1 MRSAARLPLRDIL
14 RVLAVAA
21 TVLWLGACARMPAP
35 ERAWAPPPA
44 EDWALD
50 GRIAVRS
57 RGEGWHASLRWVQT
71 GAAFRIELS
80 GPLGQGAVRLWG
92 DPGGVSL
99 ERADGLRDRAA
110 DAAALLERHTGWV
123 LPVDG
128 LRFWVR
134 GLAVPE
140 RPARWDHDAGGR
152 PLRLQQDGWDIRY
165 TAFQEPPADA
175 ALPRRIELV
184 RDGLQARLIIDRW
197 AAGDPG

>member
-1 MRSAARLPLRDIL
+1 VVV

-21 TVLWLGACARMPAP
+21 VLWLGACARMPAP
-35 ERAWAPPPA
+35 ERAWTPPA
-44 EDWALD
+44 ADDWTLD
-50 GRIAVRS
+50 GRIAVQS
-57 RGEGWHASLRWVQT
+57 GGEGWHASLRWVQT

-80 GPLGQGAVRLWG
+80 GPLGQGAVRLQG
-92 DPGGVSL
+92 DADGVSL

-110 DAAALLERHTGWV
+110 DAAELLERHTGWV

-140 RPARWDHDAGGR
+140 RPARWAYDAAGR

-165 TAFQEPPADA
+165 AAYQEPPADA
-175 ALPRRIELV
+175 GLPRRIELV